1 MNRISS
7 PCIRVCTLDPEAQIC
22 IGCGRSAHEITRW
35 YRLTEEERLAIMATL
50 EERLR
55 RLAEPASERDG

>member
-7 PCIRVCTLDPEAQIC
+7 PCIRVCTLDPESGLC
-22 IGCGRSAHEITRW
+22 LGCGRTAEEITRW
-35 YRLTEEERLAIMATL
+35 YRLTEEERLSIMSGL

-55 RLAEPASERDG
+55 RLAEPAPSQDG

>member
-7 PCIRVCTLDPEAQIC
+7 PCIRVCTLDPEAGLC
-22 IGCGRSAHEITRW
+22 IGCGRTSEEITRW
-35 YRLTEEERLAIMATL
+35 YRLTEEQRLSIMAVL

-55 RLAEPASERDG
+55 RLAEPAPKRDA

>member
-7 PCIRVCTLDPEAQIC
+7 PCIRVCTLDPASGLC
-22 IGCGRSAHEITRW
+22 LGCGRTQEEITRW
-35 YRLTEEERLAIMATL
+35 YRFSEEERIAIMAGL

-55 RLAEPASERDG
+55 RLAEAPEPPDA